1 MKASLYLQY
10 KQAAITIDLTQHIEE
25 VVEILGDRFFDKDDK
40 RIHRIYGV
48 HNPIRD
54 IINRLRT
61 SRAICEMLS
70 NIEASMKKLDINFK
84 LDAQISNVNPSVFTI
99 DTRS

>member
-25 VVEILGDRFFDKDDK
+25 VVEILSGRFFDKDDE
-40 RIHRIYGV
+40 RVHRIYGTQ
-48 HNPIRD
+48 NPMRD

-61 SRAICEMLS
+61 CVEIREMLF
-70 NIEASMKKLDINFK
+70 NIEASMKKFDINFQM
-84 LDAQISNVNPSVFTI
+84 DNQISTVNPSVFTI